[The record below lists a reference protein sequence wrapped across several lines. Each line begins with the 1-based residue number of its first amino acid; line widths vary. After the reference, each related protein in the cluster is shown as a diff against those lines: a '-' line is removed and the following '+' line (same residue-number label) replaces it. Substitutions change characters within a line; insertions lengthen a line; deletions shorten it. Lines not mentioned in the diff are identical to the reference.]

1 MLKIVEQPLG
11 NIAAFSV
18 GKRDIERV
26 AVSSDDLAKRIL
38 RLEIRGGSLGLRL
51 GEASL
56 RDGDVVYADDERVV
70 VVAVDPD
77 DVLAVRPRSST
88 EAFELGHAL
97 GNRHTPAQLVDGEIV
112 VAYDP
117 LIEALLRERGA
128 HYRREQRRLAQPFR
142 PAHAAHGHEA

>member
-56 RDGDVVYADDERVV
+56 RDGDVVY
-70 VVAVDPD
+70 PD
-77 DVLAVRPRSST
+77 DDRAVRPRSST

-142 PAHAAHGHEA
+142 HAHAAHGHEA